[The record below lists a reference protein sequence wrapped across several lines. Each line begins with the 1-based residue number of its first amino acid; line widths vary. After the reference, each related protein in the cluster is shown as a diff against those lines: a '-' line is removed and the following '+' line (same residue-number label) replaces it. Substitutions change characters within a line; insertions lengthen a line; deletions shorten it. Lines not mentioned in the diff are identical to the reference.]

1 MDKIN
6 IRYYIL
12 TRFKLGCTAK
22 QIHVELCDAW
32 GEDDPRVGRP
42 VTGVTDE
49 NIETVRMLIEENPH
63 ISIRYLA
70 FETGVPYGTIN
81 SITHDE
87 LKLKTLCA

>member
-1 MDKIN
+1 S
-6 IRYYIL
+6 
-12 TRFKLGCTAK
+12 TVAEWVQRFKQGRISL
-22 QIHVELCDAW
+22 
-32 GEDDPRVGRP
+32 EDDPRVGRP